1 MSMTTALSG
10 LMAAQSDI
18 ATTSHNISN
27 AGTNAF
33 RKSRAEFSDDYYSAP
48 MNAFR
53 TVTGSGTHLS
63 RVSTQFGQGNF
74 VATGQTLDIAIQGAG
89 FFAVSPQLS
98 DRDEVVDINYTR
110 NGAFSIDAEGLVA
123 DSSGRA
129 LLAYPVADDGSI
141 LEMSAQSLSP
151 VSIPLSFGEVAR
163 TTEINLAVN
172 MPRGE
177 DMLGQQDAVPATNA
191 FDSTNP
197 TTYAFSSPIP
207 MMDENGQTIEARAY
221 FVRSKSPDATDP
233 TTEYQMHLFVDGS
246 EYPSTGATTPATM
259 VFDEAGEVDAT
270 TPLTFAL
277 AGVDYIVNTDG
288 SRLRDLP
295 FSVASVQEN
304 GVREIGLSSLEV
316 DAGGVI
322 WGSYG
327 SQARLA
333 LGRIALADFA
343 NPQGLRQ
350 GGNTSFE
357 ETSDSG
363 RPNFSA
369 AGESGFGRLQSGM
382 LERSN
387 VDLTEEL
394 VNLISAQRN
403 YQANAKAMET
413 SSSLMQTILQIRS

>member
-1 MSMTTALSG
+1 MTTALSG

-110 NGAFSIDAEGLVA
+110 NGAFSIDADGLVA

-177 DMLGQQDAVPATNA
+177 DMLG
-191 FDSTNP
+191 
-197 TTYAFSSPIP
+197 
-207 MMDENGQTIEARAY
+207 
-221 FVRSKSPDATDP
+221 
-233 TTEYQMHLFVDGS
+233 
-246 EYPSTGATTPATM
+246 
-259 VFDEAGEVDAT
+259 
-270 TPLTFAL
+270 
-277 AGVDYIVNTDG
+277 
-288 SRLRDLP
+288 
-295 FSVASVQEN
+295 
-304 GVREIGLSSLEV
+304 
-316 DAGGVI
+316 
-322 WGSYG
+322 
-327 SQARLA
+327 
-333 LGRIALADFA
+333 
-343 NPQGLRQ
+343 
-350 GGNTSFE
+350 
-357 ETSDSG
+357 
-363 RPNFSA
+363 
-369 AGESGFGRLQSGM
+369 
-382 LERSN
+382 
-387 VDLTEEL
+387 
-394 VNLISAQRN
+394 
-403 YQANAKAMET
+403 
-413 SSSLMQTILQIRS
+413 

>member
-10 LMAAQSDI
+10 LMSAQSDI
-18 ATTSHNISN
+18 AATSHNVAN
-27 AGTNAF
+27 AGTNGF

-48 MNAFR
+48 MSAFR
-53 TVTGSGTHLS
+53 TTIGSGSHLS
-63 RVSTQFGQGNF
+63 RVATQFEQGNF
-74 VATGQTLDIAIQGAG
+74 LATDQTLDLAIQGAG
-89 FFAVSPQLS
+89 FFAVAPQLADGGGVAELS
-98 DRDEVVDINYTR
+98 YTR
-110 NGAFSIDAEGLVA
+110 NGSFSIGA
-123 DSSGRA
+123 DGFVEDSAGRS

-141 LEMSAQSLSP
+141 LDMSAQSLNP
-151 VSIPLSFGEVAR
+151 VSIPLSFGAVAR
-163 TTEINLAVN
+163 TTAINLAMN
-172 MPRGE
+172 LPRGE
-177 DMLGQQDAVPATNA
+177 DMIGQQDTVPATNP
-191 FDSTNP
+191 FDIYDP
-197 TTYAFSSPIP
+197 TSYAFSTPIP
-207 MMDENGQTIEARAY
+207 MMDGDGQMVEARAY
-221 FVRSKSPDATDP
+221 FVRTKSPDALDL
-233 TTEYQMHLFVDGS
+233 TTVYEMHLFVDGS
-246 EYPSTGATTPATM
+246 EYPSTGATNPASII
-259 VFDEAGEVDAT
+259 FNEAGQVDVT
-270 TPLTFAL
+270 TPQSFSLS
-277 AGVDYIVNTDG
+277 GVDYTFNLDG
-288 SRLRDLP
+288 SKLQDLP
-295 FSVASVQEN
+295 FSVSSVSEN
-304 GVREIGLSSLEV
+304 GVKEIGLSSLEV

-327 SQARLA
+327 LQTRLA
-333 LGRIALADFA
+333 LGRVALADFV

-350 GGNTSFE
+350 SGSASFE